1 MVRTQHEPKLT
12 ARMQRA
18 IDELKALLSEHYPE
32 ATFRVS
38 HSPDDRRGIDLVTTV
53 DLEDRDEVMD
63 LVIDRLLELQI
74 KDRLPVHVI
83 PVRTRERNLAII
95 RQQIAEEQRLASA
108 QTTP

>member
-32 ATFRVS
+32 ATFRVR

-63 LVIDRLLELQI
+63 LVIDRVLDLQI
-74 KDRLPVHVI
+74 KDRLPIHVV

-95 RQQIAEEQRLASA
+95 RQQIAEQQRLASA
-108 QTTP
+108 QTNP